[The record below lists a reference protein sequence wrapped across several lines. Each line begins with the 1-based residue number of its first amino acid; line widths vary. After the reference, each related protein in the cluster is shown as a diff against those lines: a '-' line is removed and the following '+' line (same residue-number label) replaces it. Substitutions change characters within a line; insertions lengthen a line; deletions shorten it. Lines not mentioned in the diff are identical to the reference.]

1 MEILPTY
8 FSSFSS
14 SDSFSSS
21 NTSSKIIFQKIAT
34 DGNENDAIGNI
45 YQRLKCY
52 GIKEY
57 QPDYN
62 KNQLQIFP
70 YGFKTI
76 LFLTPVHTYNKESLM
91 IDMMDLEDI
100 LKIGCRAAYS
110 NHIRSR
116 NNDRYGESFDI
127 IHDVMVKFGEELEVE
142 MSFLEI
148 SCGVAKVT
156 GHMKVVK
163 IENRIT
169 NTLKHVATINA
180 SFQLHPITRENVC
193 RGNYHC
199 QGKCRSEDVEKDSE
213 EIMIIE
219 NNTNPGIPQENQENT
234 RDIQEKDKVL
244 DAPPEDVSEDII
256 IIENDREPVI
266 PQENQENTKEIQEK
280 SKGQDASPEDVDVES
295 AESQSW
301 PSDFFDELQQP
312 EVQEG
317 RNGGEEEGC
326 ESVENDGEE
335 MQVSGD
341 ENHDY
346 TETRRHYQ
354 CIFPIAPYHPR
365 ECLHRNIPL
374 QREMQK
380 R

>member
-127 IHDVMVKFGEELEVE
+127 M
-142 MSFLEI
+142 
-148 SCGVAKVT
+148 
-156 GHMKVVK
+156 
-163 IENRIT
+163 
-169 NTLKHVATINA
+169 
-180 SFQLHPITRENVC
+180 
-193 RGNYHC
+193 
-199 QGKCRSEDVEKDSE
+199 
-213 EIMIIE
+213 
-219 NNTNPGIPQENQENT
+219 
-234 RDIQEKDKVL
+234 
-244 DAPPEDVSEDII
+244 
-256 IIENDREPVI
+256 
-266 PQENQENTKEIQEK
+266 
-280 SKGQDASPEDVDVES
+280 
-295 AESQSW
+295 
-301 PSDFFDELQQP
+301 
-312 EVQEG
+312 
-317 RNGGEEEGC
+317 
-326 ESVENDGEE
+326 
-335 MQVSGD
+335 
-341 ENHDY
+341 
-346 TETRRHYQ
+346 
-354 CIFPIAPYHPR
+354 
-365 ECLHRNIPL
+365 
-374 QREMQK
+374 
-380 R
+380 